1 MSEEKKTNRDYLEKT
16 FLEEL
21 NYKIWVTKGSRFNAN
36 KRLLLIDRWSNLC
49 QSILAVYLIA
59 VGLMSVYNIHTDGI
73 NENLIA
79 YTITIL
85 SILLLVFSQI
95 ENAKDFK
102 TKAKEF
108 HNCGLELSELYNKL
122 RIFKTLDDNKSEKD
136 KRNFA
141 EKISEKY
148 ERILKR
154 HENHSTL
161 DYEVLLAKNYEYHE
175 LKQRYSYWVF
185 FKHYFHTRLLY
196 HFLIFLPSIV
206 IGYIMFK
213 GT

>member
-1 MSEEKKTNRDYLEKT
+1 MSEEKTYRDYLNKT

-36 KRLLLIDRWSNLC
+36 KRLLIIAKWSNLC
-49 QSILAVYLIA
+49 QSFLSVYLIA
-59 VGLMSVYNIHTDGI
+59 VGLMSVYNIYSGGI

-79 YTITIL
+79 YTMTIL
-85 SILLLVFSQI
+85 SILLLVFGQI

-122 RIFKTLDDNKSEKD
+122 RIFKTLDDKTSEKE
-136 KRNFA
+136 KRKFA
-141 EKISEKY
+141 DKISEKY

-154 HENHSTL
+154 HENHNKL
-161 DYEVLLAKNYEYHE
+161 DYEVLLANNYKYHE
-175 LKQRYSYWVF
+175 LKERYSYWIY
-185 FKHYFHTRLLY
+185 FKHYCHTRLLY
-196 HFLIFLPSIV
+196 HILIFLPPI
-206 IGYIMFK
+206 IICYIMLK
-213 GT
+213 VT